1 MENLRE
7 LRKEKGLTLGELS
20 TELKGIGLSIS
31 PNSLGKYEQGLRT
44 PRLETMNKLAQY
56 FNVPI
61 DYLQDKGISK
71 EELLNYLV
79 LKFYEQSEVIAP
91 WGEKAS
97 IGEFLSHGFSKQELN
112 EFDDIL
118 DDRGT
123 NLYIGERP
131 EVDEYVKKILL
142 RQTPLLNDYR
152 FLSSQDRKRYKADD
166 IVFYFN
172 IYDALSGGGFNIYK
186 PSTDYQNKLYG
197 FKLDDLEETISKH
210 DMDIGGAAYHGDKV
224 TAKMLHEAIGEFI
237 DDLREYQKKL
247 EAKMR

>member
-1 MENLRE
+1 MSNRIEA
-7 LRKEKGLTLGELS
+7 LRKKTNLSRRKLGLKTNIPEASLRRYEAGG
-20 TELKGIGLSIS
+20 TEPK
-31 PNSLGKYEQGLRT
+31 
-44 PRLETMNKLAQY
+44 LETWEKLANF
-56 FNVPI
+56 FNVPVP
-61 DYLQDKGISK
+61 YLQGLGISK

-91 WGEKAS
+91 WGEKAN

-172 IYDALSGGGFNIYK
+172 IYDALSGGGFNVYK
-186 PSTDYQNKLYG
+186 PSTDYQDKLYG

-237 DDLREYQKKL
+237 NDLKEYQKKL
-247 EAKMR
+247 EAKMK

>member
-1 MENLRE
+1 MGNRIEA
-7 LRKEKGLTLGELS
+7 LRKKTNLSRRKLGLKTNIPEASLRRYEAGG
-20 TELKGIGLSIS
+20 TEPK
-31 PNSLGKYEQGLRT
+31 
-44 PRLETMNKLAQY
+44 LETWEKLANF
-56 FNVPI
+56 FNVPVP
-61 DYLQDKGISK
+61 YLQGLGISK

-97 IGEFLSHGFSKQELN
+97 IGKFLSHGFSKQELN

-172 IYDALSGGGFNIYK
+172 IYDALSSGGFNVYK
-186 PSTDYQNKLYG
+186 PSTDYQDKLYG

-224 TAKMLHEAIGEFI
+224 TAKMLHEAIEEFI

-247 EAKMR
+247 EAKMK

>member
-1 MENLRE
+1 MGNRIEA
-7 LRKEKGLTLGELS
+7 LRKKTNLSRRKLGLKTNIPEASLRRYEAGG
-20 TELKGIGLSIS
+20 TEPK
-31 PNSLGKYEQGLRT
+31 
-44 PRLETMNKLAQY
+44 LETWEKLANF
-56 FNVPI
+56 FNVPVP
-61 DYLQDKGISK
+61 YLQGLGISK

-91 WGEKAS
+91 WGEKAN

-112 EFDDIL
+112 EFDDTL

-123 NLYIGERP
+123 DLYIGERP

-172 IYDALSGGGFNIYK
+172 IYDALSGGGFNVYK
-186 PSTDYQNKLYG
+186 PSTDYQDKLYG

-237 DDLREYQKKL
+237 NDLKEYQKKL
-247 EAKMR
+247 EAKMK

>member
-1 MENLRE
+1 MGNRIEA
-7 LRKEKGLTLGELS
+7 LRKKTNLSRRKLGLKTNIPEASLRRYEAGG
-20 TELKGIGLSIS
+20 TEPK
-31 PNSLGKYEQGLRT
+31 
-44 PRLETMNKLAQY
+44 LETWEKLANF
-56 FNVPI
+56 FNVPVP
-61 DYLQDKGISK
+61 YLQGLGISK

-91 WGEKAS
+91 WGEKVS
-97 IGEFLSHGFSKQELN
+97 IGKFLSHGFSKQELN

-172 IYDALSGGGFNIYK
+172 IYDALSSGGFNVYK
-186 PSTDYQNKLYG
+186 PSTDYQDKLYG

-247 EAKMR
+247 EAKMK

>member
-1 MENLRE
+1 MGNRIEA
-7 LRKEKGLTLGELS
+7 LRKKTNLSRRKLGLKTNIPEASLRRYEAGG
-20 TELKGIGLSIS
+20 TEPK
-31 PNSLGKYEQGLRT
+31 
-44 PRLETMNKLAQY
+44 LETWEKLANF
-56 FNVPI
+56 FNVPVP
-61 DYLQDKGISK
+61 YLQGLGISK
-71 EELLNYLV
+71 GELLNYLV

-91 WGEKAS
+91 WGEKAN

-142 RQTPLLNDYR
+142 RQTPLLNDYL

-172 IYDALSGGGFNIYK
+172 IYDALSSGGFNVYK
-186 PSTDYQNKLYG
+186 PSTDYQDKLYG

-247 EAKMR
+247 EAKMK

>member
-1 MENLRE
+1 MGNRIEA
-7 LRKEKGLTLGELS
+7 LRKKTNLSRRKLGLKTNIPEASLRRYEAGG
-20 TELKGIGLSIS
+20 TEPK
-31 PNSLGKYEQGLRT
+31 
-44 PRLETMNKLAQY
+44 LETWEKLANF
-56 FNVPI
+56 FNVPVP
-61 DYLQDKGISK
+61 YLQGLGISK
-71 EELLNYLV
+71 GELLNYLV